1 MRLIALDE
9 TCVKANGSEYWV
21 YAAIDRNEII
31 SMRTFSS
38 MNSLATKLFIEEVLK
53 YCDGNPTFV
62 VYRAP
67 WLKEALEEMVLRY
80 NQESFRR

>member
-1 MRLIALDE
+1 MKLIAFDE

-38 MNSLATKLFIEEVLK
+38 MNSLATKLFIKEGLEVL
-53 YCDGNPTFV
+53 
-62 VYRAP
+62 
-67 WLKEALEEMVLRY
+67 
-80 NQESFRR
+80 